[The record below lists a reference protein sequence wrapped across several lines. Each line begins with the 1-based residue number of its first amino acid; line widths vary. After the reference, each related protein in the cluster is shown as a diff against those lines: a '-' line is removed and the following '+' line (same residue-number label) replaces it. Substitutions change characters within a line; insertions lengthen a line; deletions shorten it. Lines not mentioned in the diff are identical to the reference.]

1 MSYPH
6 NKLGSSVTNHR
17 ERRGIVL
24 RAAPPISLYCQN
36 VNTKWVIYIDDT
48 IVVTKSKAQKLR
60 ELRADYGNLRDMI
73 KDLKSKQK
81 LIRAEIKAVK
91 TTKASI

>member
-36 VNTKWVIYIDDT
+36 DNDIMVIYIDET
-48 IVVTKSKAQKLR
+48 IVIEQKQSKAAKLR
-60 ELRADYGNLRDMI
+60 ELRKTMCDMKDMI
-73 KDLKSKQK
+73 ADLKAKKSAVKEQ
-81 LIRAEIKAVK
+81 IKAVK
-91 TTKASI
+91 VS